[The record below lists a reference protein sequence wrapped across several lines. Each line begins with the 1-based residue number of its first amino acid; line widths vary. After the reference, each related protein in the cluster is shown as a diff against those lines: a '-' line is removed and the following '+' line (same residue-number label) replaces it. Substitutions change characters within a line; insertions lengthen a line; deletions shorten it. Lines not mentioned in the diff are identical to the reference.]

1 MLGKQISHYKI
12 LEKLGAGGMGVVYKA
27 EDIRLNRMVALKFLP
42 HDLTRDEESRKRFIH
57 EAKAASAL
65 DHPNICT
72 IHEIDQTDDGQIFIC
87 MACYEGKS
95 LKEMIVGANG
105 PAPIP
110 IESAIDIASQIAQGL
125 AKAHAKEIIHRD
137 IKPANILICED
148 NQVKIVDFG
157 LAKLTG
163 ATMLTK
169 EGTALG
175 TAPYM
180 SPEQVQGSNFDH
192 RTDLWSLGVV
202 LYEMLT
208 GQLPFKGDYEQAI
221 AYGIV
226 NEEPKSISRSQV
238 QIPPV
243 VTGIVY
249 KCLQKNVER
258 RYQSAA
264 ELLTDL
270 KNAKDE
276 LFAANRNDNP
286 PKASWR
292 HQRTRKKSIGTI
304 GVAFL
309 LFVLLLFFTRGAW
322 KKWTVVREIPPQKQL
337 AILPFTTIGG
347 SVNSKVIRDGLMET
361 LTSKMTQIE
370 QFQKSL
376 WVLPA
381 SEVYSSGVMNIHDL
395 RRAFEVNLAVT
406 GSFQRMGDSVRIT
419 VNLVDTKHLRQLR
432 SQIITENWTNLANIQ
447 DEVALNLAE
456 MLNLET
462 MPTVKTT
469 LAAGSTTI
477 SSAYELYLLG
487 RGHLKYFDKAENI
500 DQAISYFEKAVAQDT
515 SYALAYAGL
524 GEAYWR
530 KYQMNENVQWAQVA
544 ADYCRKAVSFNRRLP
559 MVYLT
564 LGLINNGTGNYE
576 KALQNFQEVLKYNPD
591 NSDAYREIAHV
602 YETAGDSVH
611 AEQNYKKAIAFQPF
625 YWANYNELGK
635 YYYRSGHYEDAA
647 KQFERVVK
655 LRPDNINGYNNLGS
669 IYFYLHRQK
678 EAQNM
683 FQRSLKVKESYAAYA
698 NLGTLYF
705 YGHDFARAAAMYEKA
720 LEIVDTDY
728 TVWANLASAYYW
740 GTHDV
745 SRAEK
750 AYAHAIALA
759 KQQLDVNPTDQMVL
773 ADLAAYYA
781 RLKDKL
787 QAISYLKK
795 VLATNPQELET
806 MVVIADVYEQL
817 GDRDTALSWIE
828 KVLQRGY
835 SSMELEKYPGFA
847 NLRQDERYVRF
858 IQNIP

>member
-1 MLGKQISHYKI
+1 MIGKVISHYKI
-12 LEKLGAGGMGVVYKA
+12 LEKLGCGGMGLVYKA
-27 EDIRLNRMVALKFLP
+27 EDVRLNRMVALKFLP
-42 HDLTRDEESRKRFIH
+42 QNLTRDEESRKRFIH

-95 LKEMIVGANG
+95 LKEMIVGENG
-105 PAPIP
+105 PSPLPIA
-110 IESAIDIASQIAQGL
+110 SAIDITSQIAQGL
-125 AKAHAKEIIHRD
+125 AKAHAKGIIHRD
-137 IKPANILICED
+137 IKPANILISED

-157 LAKLTG
+157 LAKLAG

-169 EGTALG
+169 EGTTLG
-175 TAPYM
+175 TAAYM
-180 SPEQVQGSNFDH
+180 SPEQAQGSNVDY
-192 RTDLWSLGVV
+192 RTDIWSLGVV
-202 LYEMLT
+202 LFEMLT

-226 NEEPKSISRSQV
+226 NEEPKPISRSQV

-243 VTGIVY
+243 VPQIVY
-249 KCLQKNVER
+249 KCLQKNVDR

-270 KNAKDE
+270 KNTRDE
-276 LFAANRNDNP
+276 LFVSNRNHKP

-292 HQRTRKKSIGTI
+292 QQRTMKKSIGII

-309 LFVLLLFFTRGAW
+309 LFVLLLLFTWGAW
-322 KKWTVVREIPPQKQL
+322 EKWTVVRKIPPQKQL

-347 SVNSKVIRDGLMET
+347 DAYSRVICDGLVET
-361 LTSKMTQIE
+361 LTSKMSQIE
-370 QFQKSL
+370 HFQKSL

-381 SEVYSSGVMNIHDL
+381 SEVYSSGVMNIRDL
-395 RRAFEVNLAVT
+395 RHMFDVNLAVT

-432 SQIITENWTNLANIQ
+432 SQVITEKWKNLSKMQ
-447 DEVALNLAE
+447 DEVGLKFAE
-456 MLNLET
+456 MLNLEI

-469 LAAGSTTI
+469 LAAGSTAI

-530 KYQMNENVQWAQVA
+530 KYQMNEDVHWAQVA
-544 ADYCRKAVSFNRRLP
+544 ADYCRKAVSLNRRLP

-564 LGLINNGTGNYE
+564 LGLINSGTGNYE
-576 KALQNFQEVLKYNPD
+576 KALQNFQEVLKYSPD
-591 NSDAYREIAHV
+591 NSDAYRETAHAFEAV
-602 YETAGDSVH
+602 GDLSK
-611 AEQNYKKAIAFQPF
+611 AEQNYKKAIALHPN

-635 YYYRSGHYEDAA
+635 YYYRLGHYEDAV
-647 KQFERVVK
+647 KQFEHVIA

-669 IYFYLHRQK
+669 IYFYLHRQE

-750 AYAHAIALA
+750 AYARAIALA

-781 RLKDKL
+781 RLKNKL
-787 QAISYLKK
+787 QATTYLKK
-795 VLATNPQELET
+795 VLATNPQQLET

-828 KVLQRGY
+828 KVLHRGY

-847 NLRQDERYVRF
+847 NLRQDERYIRF
-858 IQNIP
+858 IQNTP